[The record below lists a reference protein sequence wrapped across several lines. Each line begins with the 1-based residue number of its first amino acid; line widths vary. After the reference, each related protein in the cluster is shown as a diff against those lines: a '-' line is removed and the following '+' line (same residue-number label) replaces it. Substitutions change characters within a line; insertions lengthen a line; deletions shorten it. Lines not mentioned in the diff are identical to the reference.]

1 MKRFF
6 ALIVLILAA
15 ALLPSGSLA
24 SGEIQPPIVSF
35 VEQMLVPAAAADED
49 TAFTRQELD
58 LLLEAAAKNSVV
70 FPEEQAARLA
80 GAAQLHEVE
89 LIELVLGSEYGSYPM
104 AWPWEIFLW
113 YDQLCMQLGYLSG
126 ESNLCMPAEGEPT
139 EAEALETAKAA
150 ILQSYGYAPERLEGE
165 NCIMERCFYRQ
176 LTPEGAEERLWLI
189 HVFWTDHPI
198 LSHTVIIAPDGSIR
212 VME

>member
-1 MKRFF
+1 MKRTISVFF
-6 ALIVLILAA
+6 LILAA
-15 ALLPSGSLA
+15 ALLPSGSPA

-49 TAFTRQELD
+49 AAFTRQELD
-58 LLLEAAAKNSVV
+58 LLLEAAAKNNVV

-176 LTPEGAEERLWLI
+176 LTPEGTEERLWLI

-212 VME
+212 AME

>member
-1 MKRFF
+1 MKRTISVFF
-6 ALIVLILAA
+6 LILVA

-49 TAFTRQELD
+49 AAFTRQELD
-58 LLLEAAAKNSVV
+58 LLLEAAAKNNVV

-80 GAAQLHEVE
+80 GATQLHEVE

-113 YDQLCMQLGYLSG
+113 YDQLCVQLGYLSG

-212 VME
+212 AME

>member
-1 MKRFF
+1 MKRTISVFF
-6 ALIVLILAA
+6 LILAA

-49 TAFTRQELD
+49 AAFTRQELD

-212 VME
+212 AME

>member
-1 MKRFF
+1 MKRIF

-24 SGEIQPPIVSF
+24 TGEIQPPIVSF

-49 TAFTRQELD
+49 AAFTRQELD

-80 GAAQLHEVE
+80 GATQLHEVE

-212 VME
+212 AME

>member
-1 MKRFF
+1 MKRTISVFF
-6 ALIVLILAA
+6 LILAA

-49 TAFTRQELD
+49 AAFTRQELD

-150 ILQSYGYAPERLEGE
+150 ILQNYGYAPERLEGE

-189 HVFWTDHPI
+189 HVFWTDYPI

-212 VME
+212 AME

>member
-1 MKRFF
+1 MKRTISVFF
-6 ALIVLILAA
+6 LILAA
-15 ALLPSGSLA
+15 ALLPSGHPA

-49 TAFTRQELD
+49 AAFTRQELD

-212 VME
+212 AME

>member
-1 MKRFF
+1 MKRTISVFF
-6 ALIVLILAA
+6 LILAA
-15 ALLPSGSLA
+15 ALLPSGSPA

-212 VME
+212 AME

>member
-1 MKRFF
+1 MKRIF

-49 TAFTRQELD
+49 AAFTRQELD

-80 GAAQLHEVE
+80 EVAQLHEVE

-212 VME
+212 AME

>member
-1 MKRFF
+1 MKRTISVFF
-6 ALIVLILAA
+6 LILTA

-35 VEQMLVPAAAADED
+35 VEQMLVPVAAADED
-49 TAFTRQELD
+49 AAFTRQELD

-80 GAAQLHEVE
+80 EVAQLHEVE

-212 VME
+212 AME